1 MKNGEIASFGE
12 EYKGQY
18 DREFY
23 TTDDR
28 GIIDWIFFILDKYND
43 EIIDEEEDDELEK
56 DDYSG
61 L

>member
-28 GIIDWIFFILDKYND
+28 GIIDWFFFILDKYND

>member
-23 TTDDR
+23 TTDER
-28 GIIDWIFFILDKYND
+28 GIIYGIEYMLDKYND
-43 EIIDEEEDDELEK
+43 EIIDEEDDDEIEK

>member
-23 TTDDR
+23 TTDNR
-28 GIIDWIFFILDKYND
+28 GFID
-43 EIIDEEEDDELEK
+43 
-56 DDYSG
+56 
-61 L
+61 